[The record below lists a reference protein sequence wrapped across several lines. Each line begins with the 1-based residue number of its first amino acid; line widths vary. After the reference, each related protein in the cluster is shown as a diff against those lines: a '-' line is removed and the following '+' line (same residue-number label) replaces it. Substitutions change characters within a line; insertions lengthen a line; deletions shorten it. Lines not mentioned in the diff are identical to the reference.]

1 MTGKRPRA
9 DPHSEAIYLAFEKI
23 FATTNV
29 SEPDGVT
36 LNGLKELKRRLLSAE
51 AEEKESI
58 RKAANEFTLDE
69 AVLEFGLTYS
79 SGLRD
84 VAKYRWKMLTD
95 IKTFQPSACLGK
107 VSP

>member
-1 MTGKRPRA
+1 
-9 DPHSEAIYLAFEKI
+9 
-23 FATTNV
+23 
-29 SEPDGVT
+29 
-36 LNGLKELKRRLLSAE
+36 
-51 AEEKESI
+51 
-58 RKAANEFTLDE
+58 
-69 AVLEFGLTYS
+69 LTYS